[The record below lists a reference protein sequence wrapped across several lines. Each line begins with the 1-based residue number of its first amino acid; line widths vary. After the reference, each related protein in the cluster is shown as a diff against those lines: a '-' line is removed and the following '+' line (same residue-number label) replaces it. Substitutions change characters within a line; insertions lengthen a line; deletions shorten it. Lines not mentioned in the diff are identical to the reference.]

1 MLGYTDKA
9 ICFANQW
16 TGFYMIRTSVMKE
29 LKDLNILTA
38 QVSMSLRVVIHVGYY
53 KITKL

>member
-1 MLGYTDKA
+1 
-9 ICFANQW
+9 
-16 TGFYMIRTSVMKE
+16 MIRTSVMKE